1 MNEIMFNIGL
11 KCPTP
16 KRLAN
21 GQRNVSGRQFNDTVT
36 FSCNLGFTLVGS
48 SLRRCRG
55 SGNWDGVHPI
65 CGSICILCYKS
76 L

>member
-1 MNEIMFNIGL
+1 MLMNEIMFNIDL

-16 KRLAN
+16 KRPAN
-21 GQRNVSGRQFNDTVT
+21 GQKNVGGRQFNDTVT
-36 FSCNLGFTLVGS
+36 FSCNLGFTLTGS

-65 CGSICILCYKS
+65 CGNICTMR
-76 L
+76 